1 MSHHLLS
8 LSVDSFLSS
17 TPEKLEK
24 MASLLLLVLLTLPHV
39 ISSYLRRWQQPLSA
53 FSDVITVDVLPGKNI
68 YKEDLFTKYFE
79 NVILLYKR
87 RGGKGRMPLPGDNSQ
102 WFLMF
107 LCIR

>member
-8 LSVDSFLSS
+8 LSADSFFSS

-39 ISSYLRRWQQPLSA
+39 TSSYLLRWRQPLSA
-53 FSDVITVDVLPGKNI
+53 FSNVIMVDALPGKNI

-79 NVILLYKR
+79 NVVPAIQKTR
-87 RGGKGRMPLPGDNSQ
+87 R
-102 WFLMF
+102 
-107 LCIR
+107 